1 MYYFNNTGNTNPE
14 KRGWRNA
21 SEIRAAAIEHEKQ
34 RHQMVQEFSQAK
46 PQGITRRKQRLGW
59 IAALFSIIK

>member
-1 MYYFNNTGNTNPE
+1 MYYFNNNTNLE
-14 KRGWRNA
+14 KRTAWRNA

-34 RHQMVQEFSQAK
+34 RYQLLQEFSQAK
-46 PQGITRRKQRLGW
+46 RNPRGKQRSGW